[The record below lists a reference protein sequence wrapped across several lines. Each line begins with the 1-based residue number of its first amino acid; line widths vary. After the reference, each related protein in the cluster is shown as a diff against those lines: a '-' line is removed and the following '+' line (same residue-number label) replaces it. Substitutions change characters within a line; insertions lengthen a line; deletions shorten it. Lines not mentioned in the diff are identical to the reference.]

1 MGHQSNHQKYT
12 CPMHPEIVK
21 DEPGKCPKCGMNL
34 VPINKSEGEA
44 GGVQSHKRDT
54 IITSDNNKGQGQYYC
69 PMICEGDKKYS
80 EPGKCPICGMH
91 LVKVHKEEMSGK
103 IETQK
108 HALDPMPLIKKRKG
122 EQGALTPIHGSE
134 GEYYCPMLCEG
145 DKKDSKPGDCPV
157 CGMHLVKEQKLKT
170 SSREYT
176 CPMHP
181 EIVRNEPGSCPICG
195 MELVPKIIQKDN
207 EEEEAAYKAMLKRFW
222 IATAFTVPVFIIAM
236 GEMTGFHFSEVAS
249 KTTWGG
255 IQFVLSTPV
264 LFYCSADFFK
274 RGYLS
279 VIRRSPNM
287 WTLISLG
294 AGAAYL
300 FSIAALVFPGL
311 FPEQFKMDGA
321 VHLYFEAA
329 TVILTLILLG
339 QVLELKARGQTN
351 SAIRALLNLV
361 PPEATVIRNGQEQN
375 IPLEYVVLNDVLKI
389 KPGEKIPVDGE
400 VTKGHSAVDESM
412 ITGEP
417 MPIEKNEGDPVT
429 GGTVNATGSFE
440 MKALKIGAD
449 TLLAQIIDMVN
460 KASRSKAP
468 IQNLADKISGYFVP
482 VVVAISVLAFI
493 VWAVWG
499 PDPALVFAF
508 ANAVT
513 VLIIACPCAL
523 GLATPM
529 SIMVGT
535 GRGASAGVLIKEA
548 KVIEEMK
555 RVNVLVI
562 DKTGTLTEGK
572 PFLKSVK
579 AFRNSVNEDGILL
592 IAASLEANSEHPLA
606 EAILRAAKDKNLSL
620 SKVEDFESI
629 TGRGITGT
637 INGKSVSVGNAKLI
651 KSQNLVV
658 DETIQMDIEQRQ
670 FMGETVMFVSIGN
683 ELAGFISAVD
693 PIKLNSKAAIL
704 QLQHEGLN
712 VIMLTGDN
720 KNTAK
725 GVAEEL
731 GLDGYEADYLPA
743 DKLNKVKEL
752 QQSGKIVAMAGD
764 GINDAPALTQ
774 ANVGIAM
781 GTGTDA
787 AIQSA
792 GITLV
797 KGDLLGIIRARKLS
811 SEVMSNIKQNLFFA
825 FFYNVIGIP
834 IAAGA
839 LYPFFGLLLSPML
852 AALAMSL
859 SSVSVIV
866 NSLRLRTRTI

>member
-1 MGHQSNHQKYT
+1 MEHTQQLLYT
-12 CPMHPEIVK
+12 CPMHPEVIQ
-21 DEPGKCPKCGMNL
+21 DG
-34 VPINKSEGEA
+34 
-44 GGVQSHKRDT
+44 
-54 IITSDNNKGQGQYYC
+54 
-69 PMICEGDKKYS
+69 
-80 EPGKCPICGMH
+80 PGKCPICGMNLVPLNKSGGEKEEPHSHEHSMITAPRESSEGDQYYCPMLCEGNKKYSEPGNCPVCGMH
-91 LVKVHKEEMSGK
+91 LVKVSAGK
-103 IETQK
+103 IAEKMETDK
-108 HALDPMPLIKKRKG
+108 HALSPMPMVKKGKAG
-122 EQGALTPIHGSE
+122 QEALPLAQSNE

-145 DKKDSKPGDCPV
+145 DKKYAKPGDCPV

-195 MELVPKIIQKDN
+195 MELVPKIVQKDN
-207 EEEEAAYKAMLKRFW
+207 QEEEAAYKAMLKRFW
-222 IATAFTVPVFIIAM
+222 IATAFTIPVFIIAM
-236 GEMTGFHFSEVAS
+236 GEMAGFHFSEVAS
-249 KTTWGG
+249 KTTWGW
-255 IQFVLSTPV
+255 IQFILSTPV

-300 FSIAALVFPGL
+300 FSIVALVFPGL
-311 FPEQFKMDGA
+311 FPDQFKMDGA

-375 IPLEYVVLNDVLKI
+375 IPLEHVVLNDVLKI

-417 MPIEKNEGDPVT
+417 MPVEKNEGDPVT

-468 IQNLADKISGYFVP
+468 IQNLADKISRYFVP

-493 VWAVWG
+493 AWAVWG

-572 PFLKSVK
+572 PSLKSVK

-629 TGRGITGT
+629 TGHGITGT

-651 KSQNLVV
+651 KSQNLVI
-658 DETIQMDIEQRQ
+658 DETIRKDIEQRQ

-704 QLQHEGLN
+704 QLQNEGLS

-825 FFYNVIGIP
+825 FVYNVVGIP
-834 IAAGA
+834 IAAGV
-839 LYPFFGLLLSPML
+839 LYPFFGILLSPML

-866 NSLRLRTRTI
+866 NSLRLRTKTL

>member
-1 MGHQSNHQKYT
+1 MKHSDHQKYV
-12 CPMHPEIVK
+12 CPMHAQIVQ
-21 DEPGKCPKCGMNL
+21 DG
-34 VPINKSEGEA
+34 
-44 GGVQSHKRDT
+44 
-54 IITSDNNKGQGQYYC
+54 
-69 PMICEGDKKYS
+69 
-80 EPGKCPICGMH
+80 PGKCPICGMN
-91 LVKVHKEEMSGK
+91 LV
-103 IETQK
+103 
-108 HALDPMPLIKKRKG
+108 PLKKSDSSPT
-122 EQGALTPIHGSE
+122 EPNHIHSNPHDHTTPRDHRSAGDQ
-134 GEYYCPMLCEG
+134 YYCPMLCQG
-145 DKKDSKPGDCPV
+145 DKKYSKPGDCPV
-157 CGMHLVKEQKLKT
+157 CGMHLVKEQNLKPKRT
-170 SSREYT
+170 EYT

-195 MELVPKIIQKDN
+195 MELVPKIVQRDN
-207 EEEEAAYKAMLKRFW
+207 QEEEAAYKAMLKRFW
-222 IATAFTVPVFIIAM
+222 IATAFTIPVFVITMSEFVGLHLSGIA
-236 GEMTGFHFSEVAS
+236 SQ
-249 KTTWGG
+249 TTWGW
-255 IQFVLSTPV
+255 IQFALSTPV

-279 VIRRSPNM
+279 MIRWSPNM

-300 FSIAALVFPGL
+300 FSIVALVFPGI
-311 FPEQFKMDGA
+311 FPDQFRMDGT

-329 TVILTLILLG
+329 TVILSLILLG

-351 SAIRALLNLV
+351 SAIRALLKLV
-361 PPEATVIRNGQEQN
+361 PPDATVIRNGQEQK
-375 IPLEYVVLNDVLKI
+375 IPLEQVVPGDILKI
-389 KPGEKIPVDGE
+389 KPGEKIPVDGQ
-400 VTKGHSAVDESM
+400 VVKGHSSIDESM

-417 MPIEKNEGDPVT
+417 VPVEKNDGDPVT
-429 GGTVNATGSFE
+429 GGTVNGTGSFE

-468 IQNLADKISGYFVP
+468 IQNLADKVSGYFVP
-482 VVVAISVLAFI
+482 VVVGISILSFV
-493 VWAVWG
+493 VWAIRG
-499 PDPALVFAF
+499 PDPAMVFAF

-535 GRGASAGVLIKEA
+535 GRGATFGVLLKEA
-548 KVIEEMK
+548 KVIEEMQK
-555 RVNVLVI
+555 VTVLVI
-562 DKTGTLTEGK
+562 DKTGTITEGK
-572 PFLKSVK
+572 PSLKSVK
-579 AFRNSVNEDGILL
+579 TFTSSISEDEILGK
-592 IAASLEANSEHPLA
+592 AASLEASSEHPLA
-606 EAILRAAKDKNLSL
+606 EAIVRAARDRKHQPGR
-620 SKVEDFESI
+620 VENFESV
-629 TGRGITGT
+629 TGHGIKGT
-637 INGKSVSVGNAKLI
+637 IDGKHVSVGNAKLL
-651 KSQNLVV
+651 KSLNLMLP
-658 DETIQMDIEQRQ
+658 ETNQMEVENRQ
-670 FMGETVMFVSIGN
+670 VNGETVMYVVIDN
-683 ELAGFISAVD
+683 QIAGYISVAD
-693 PIKLNSKAAIL
+693 PIKQNSKSAIKEL
-704 QLQHEGLN
+704 QQQGLS

-752 QQSGKIVAMAGD
+752 QQSGKVVAMAGD
-764 GINDAPALTQ
+764 GINDAPALAQ

-811 SEVMSNIKQNLFFA
+811 TAVMSNIRQNLFFA
-825 FFYNVIGIP
+825 FIYNVIGIP
-834 IAAGA
+834 IAAGV

-852 AALAMSL
+852 AAMAMSL

-866 NSLRLRTRTI
+866 NSLRLRTKAI

>member
-1 MGHQSNHQKYT
+1 MEHKHEHQKYT
-12 CPMHPEIVK
+12 CPMHPEVIK
-21 DEPGKCPKCGMNL
+21 DAPGKCPKCGMNL
-34 VPINKSEGEA
+34 VPLSQSTVESKEEHSHNHEMIALPEKSNA
-44 GGVQSHKRDT
+44 GD
-54 IITSDNNKGQGQYYC
+54 QYYC
-69 PMICEGDKKYS
+69 PMLCEGDKKYS
-80 EPGKCPICGMH
+80 EPGKCPVCGMN
-91 LVKVHKEEMSGK
+91 LVKVSTGEAFGK
-103 IETQK
+103 IETQQ
-108 HALDPMPLIKKRKG
+108 HTLPSMPIIKKSKP
-122 EQGALTPIHGSE
+122 EDKASLIQNSE
-134 GEYYCPMLCEG
+134 GDYYCPMLCEG
-145 DKKDSKPGDCPV
+145 NKKYSKPGDCPV

-170 SSREYT
+170 GSKEYT

-195 MELVPKIIQKDN
+195 MELVPKIVQKDN
-207 EEEEAAYKAMLKRFW
+207 EEEEVAYKAMLKKFW
-222 IATAFTVPVFIIAM
+222 IATAFTIPVFIIAM
-236 GEMTGFHFSEVAS
+236 GEMTGFHFTEVAS
-249 KTTWGG
+249 KTTWGW
-255 IQFVLSTPV
+255 IQFILSTPV
-264 LFYCSADFFK
+264 LFYCSATFFK
-274 RGYLS
+274 RGYQS
-279 VIRRSPNM
+279 VIRWSPNM

-300 FSIAALVFPGL
+300 FSIVALVFPEL
-311 FPEQFKMDGA
+311 FPDQFKMDGA

-329 TVILTLILLG
+329 TVILSLILLG

-361 PPEATVIRNGQEQN
+361 PPEATVIRNGQEQS
-375 IPLEYVVLNDVLKI
+375 IPLEHVVLNDILKI

-400 VTKGHSAVDESM
+400 VTTGHSSVDESM

-417 MPIEKNEGDPVT
+417 VPVEKDAGNIVT
-429 GGTVNATGSFE
+429 GGTVNGTGSFE

-482 VVVAISVLAFI
+482 VVVGISILSFV
-493 VWAVWG
+493 VWAIWG
-499 PDPALVFAF
+499 PAPALVFAF

-535 GRGASAGVLIKEA
+535 GRGATFGVLIKEA

-562 DKTGTLTEGK
+562 DKTGTITEGK
-572 PFLKSVK
+572 PSLKSVK
-579 AFRNSVNEDGILL
+579 AFSALISEDEILSN
-592 IAASLEANSEHPLA
+592 AASLESNSEHPLA
-606 EAILRAAKDKNLSL
+606 EAIVSAAKARKLQPGR
-620 SKVEDFESI
+620 VEQFESI
-629 TGRGITGT
+629 TGHGITGT
-637 INGKSVSVGNAKLI
+637 VNDRKIAIGNAKLI
-651 KSQNLVV
+651 ASQKLNP
-658 DETIQMDIEQRQ
+658 DESGSKEIEQRQ
-670 FMGETVMFVSIGN
+670 SKGETVMYVVIDN
-683 ELAGFISAVD
+683 QLAGYISVAD
-693 PIKLNSKAAIL
+693 PIKKNSKSAIQEL
-704 QLQHEGLN
+704 QKQGLS

-752 QQSGKIVAMAGD
+752 QQQGKIVAMAGD

-797 KGDLLGIIRARKLS
+797 KGDLLGIIRARRLS

-825 FFYNVIGIP
+825 FIYNVVGIP
-834 IAAGA
+834 IAAGV
-839 LYPFFGLLLSPML
+839 LYPFFGILLSPML

-859 SSVSVIV
+859 SSVSVIL
-866 NSLRLRTRTI
+866 NSLRLRTRII

>member
-1 MGHQSNHQKYT
+1 
-12 CPMHPEIVK
+12 MHPEVVR

-34 VPINKSEGEA
+34 VPLKNHEVDHPKEA
-44 GGVQSHKRDT
+44 HLHSHKHEPAPSVLKNDEG
-54 IITSDNNKGQGQYYC
+54 GQ
-69 PMICEGDKKYS
+69 
-80 EPGKCPICGMH
+80 
-91 LVKVHKEEMSGK
+91 
-103 IETQK
+103 
-108 HALDPMPLIKKRKG
+108 
-122 EQGALTPIHGSE
+122 
-134 GEYYCPMLCEG
+134 YYCPMLCEG
-145 DKKDSKPGDCPV
+145 DKKYTQPGNCPVCGMHLVKQEKGESISNSGNENGQRKTSEAQSLHPLPKIRSKSDNQYYCPMLCEGDKKYPNPGDCPV

-170 SSREYT
+170 NSKEYT

-181 EIVRNEPGSCPICG
+181 EIIRNEPGVCPICG
-195 MELVPKIIQKDN
+195 MELVPRIVQKDN
-207 EEEEAAYKAMLKRFW
+207 EEEEAAYKAMLKKFW
-222 IATAFTVPVFIIAM
+222 IATAFTIPVLLIAM
-236 GEMTGFHFSEVAS
+236 SDMVGLHLSEITS
-249 KTTWGG
+249 KPSWGW
-255 IQFVLSTPV
+255 IQFLLSTPV

-279 VIRRSPNM
+279 IIRWSPNM

-300 FSIAALVFPGL
+300 FSVVALAFPNI
-311 FPEQFKMDGA
+311 FPDQFKMDGV

-329 TVILTLILLG
+329 TVILSLILLG

-375 IPLEYVVLNDVLKI
+375 IPLEHVVLGDILKI

-400 VTKGHSAVDESM
+400 VTKGRSSVDESM

-417 MPIEKNEGDPVT
+417 VPVEKSEGDQVT
-429 GGTVNATGSFE
+429 GGTVNGTGSFE
-440 MKALKIGAD
+440 MKAVKIGAD

-468 IQNLADKISGYFVP
+468 IQNLADKVSGYFVP
-482 VVVAISVLAFI
+482 VVVAISILSFI
-493 VWAVWG
+493 IWAIWG
-499 PDPALVFAF
+499 PDPSLVFAF
-508 ANAVT
+508 ANGVT

-535 GRGASAGVLIKEA
+535 GRGASVGVLIKDA

-562 DKTGTLTEGK
+562 DKTGTITEGK
-572 PFLKSVK
+572 PSLKSVRS
-579 AFRNSVNEDGILL
+579 FDTSFTEDEILSS
-592 IAASLEANSEHPLA
+592 AASLETNSEHPLA
-606 EAILRAAKDKNLSL
+606 EAIVNAAK
-620 SKVEDFESI
+620 SKRLQPGHVENFESI
-629 TGRGITGT
+629 TGHGVSGI
-637 INGKSVSVGNAKLI
+637 INGKNISVGNAKLI
-651 KSQNLVV
+651 KSKNLILDQATKEEV
-658 DETIQMDIEQRQ
+658 EQRQ
-670 FMGETVMFVSIGN
+670 SKGETVMFVVIDN
-683 ELAGFISAVD
+683 HLAGYISAAD
-693 PIKLNSKAAIL
+693 SLKPNSKSAIR
-704 QLQHEGLN
+704 QLQQLGLS
-712 VIMLTGDN
+712 VVMLTGDN

-731 GLDGYEADYLPA
+731 SLDGYEADYLPA

-752 QQSGKIVAMAGD
+752 QQSGKVVAMAGD
-764 GINDAPALTQ
+764 GINDAPALAQ

-797 KGDLLGIIRARKLS
+797 KGDLIGIIRARKLS
-811 SEVMSNIKQNLFFA
+811 TDVMSNIKQNLFFA
-825 FFYNVIGIP
+825 FVYNVIGIP
-834 IAAGA
+834 IAAGV

-866 NSLRLRTRTI
+866 NSLRLRTTTI

>member
-1 MGHQSNHQKYT
+1 MEHQHASKQFT
-12 CPMHPEIVK
+12 CPMHPDVVK

-34 VPINKSEGEA
+34 VPVKKHGDDHPKE
-44 GGVQSHKRDT
+44 VHLHSHKHEPASSVT
-54 IITSDNNKGQGQYYC
+54 KNNEDDQ
-69 PMICEGDKKYS
+69 
-80 EPGKCPICGMH
+80 
-91 LVKVHKEEMSGK
+91 
-103 IETQK
+103 
-108 HALDPMPLIKKRKG
+108 
-122 EQGALTPIHGSE
+122 
-134 GEYYCPMLCEG
+134 YYCPMLCEG
-145 DKKDSKPGDCPV
+145 DKKYSKPGDCPV
-157 CGMHLVKEQKLKT
+157 CGMHLVKEQKLKAST
-170 SSREYT
+170 REYT

-181 EIVRNEPGSCPICG
+181 EVVRHEPGICPICG
-195 MELVPKIIQKDN
+195 MELVPKVVQKDN

-222 IATAFTVPVFIIAM
+222 VATVFTIPLLLIAM
-236 GEMTGFHFSEVAS
+236 SDMVGLHLSGIAS
-249 KTTWGG
+249 NSTWGW
-255 IQFVLSTPV
+255 IQFILSTPV
-264 LFYCSADFFK
+264 IFYCSADFFK

-279 VIRRSPNM
+279 IIRWSPNM

-300 FSIAALVFPGL
+300 FSIIALVFPDI
-311 FPEQFKMDGA
+311 FPNQFKMDGA

-329 TVILTLILLG
+329 TVILSLILLG

-361 PPEATVIRNGQEQN
+361 PPEATVIRNGVEQN
-375 IPLEYVVLNDVLKI
+375 IPLEHVVLNDILKI
-389 KPGEKIPVDGE
+389 KPGEKVPVDGE
-400 VTKGHSAVDESM
+400 LTKGHSTVDESM

-417 MPIEKNEGDPVT
+417 VPVEKNVGDPVT
-429 GGTVNATGSFE
+429 GGTVNGTGSFE
-440 MKALKIGAD
+440 MKALKVGSD
-449 TLLAQIIDMVN
+449 TLLAQIIEMVN
-460 KASRSKAP
+460 MASRSKAP
-468 IQNLADKISGYFVP
+468 IQNLADKVSGYFVP
-482 VVVAISVLAFI
+482 VVVAISILSFI
-493 VWAVWG
+493 IWAVWG

-562 DKTGTLTEGK
+562 DKTGTITEGK
-572 PFLKSVK
+572 PSLKSVK
-579 AFRNSVNEDGILL
+579 AFNSSFAEDEILEA
-592 IAASLEANSEHPLA
+592 AASLESNSEHPLA
-606 EAILRAAKDKNLSL
+606 ETIINAAKAKKLQPSP
-620 SKVEDFESI
+620 VENFESI
-629 TGRGITGT
+629 TGHGITG
-637 INGKSVSVGNAKLI
+637 ILNGRKVSVGNTKLI
-651 KSQNLVV
+651 KSQNLILDDTAQKDV
-658 DETIQMDIEQRQ
+658 EQKQ
-670 FMGETVMFVSIGN
+670 SKGETVMFVVINNQLVGY
-683 ELAGFISAVD
+683 ISAAD
-693 PIKLNSKAAIL
+693 PIKTNSKNAIH
-704 QLQHEGLN
+704 QLQQQGLS

-764 GINDAPALTQ
+764 GINDAPALAQ

-797 KGDLLGIIRARKLS
+797 KGDLQGIIRARKLS
-811 SEVMSNIKQNLFFA
+811 MAVMSNIKQNLFFA
-825 FFYNVIGIP
+825 FIYNVIGIP
-834 IAAGA
+834 IAAGV

-866 NSLRLRTRTI
+866 NSLRLRTTSM

>member
-1 MGHQSNHQKYT
+1 MEHSPNQKYT

-21 DEPGKCPKCGMNL
+21 DAQGKCPKCGMTL
-34 VPINKSEGEA
+34 VPLKSEREA
-44 GGVQSHKRDT
+44 KEIHTHGHDMVTPSENISEGD
-54 IITSDNNKGQGQYYC
+54 QYYC
-69 PMICEGDKKYS
+69 PMLCEGDKKYS
-80 EPGKCPICGMH
+80 EPGKCPVCGMN
-91 LVKVHKEEMSGK
+91 LLKEQTGEMVEKMESK
-103 IETQK
+103 PHTL
-108 HALDPMPLIKKRKG
+108 APMPFIRKSKG
-122 EQGALTPIHGSE
+122 KQEIQMDE

-145 DKKDSKPGDCPV
+145 DKKYSKPGDCPV

-170 SSREYT
+170 SNKEYT

-195 MELVPKIIQKDN
+195 MELVPRIVQRDN
-207 EEEEAAYKAMLKRFW
+207 EEEEAAYKSMLKRFW
-222 IATAFTVPVFIIAM
+222 IAAALTLPVFIITM
-236 GEMTGFHFSEVAS
+236 GEMTRLHLSQLAS
-249 KTTWGG
+249 MTTWGW
-255 IQFVLSTPV
+255 IQFALSTPV
-264 LFYCSADFFK
+264 IFYCSGDFFK
-274 RGYLS
+274 RGYQS
-279 VIRRSPNM
+279 VIHWSPNM

-300 FSIAALVFPGL
+300 FSIVALVFPDL
-311 FPEQFKMDGA
+311 FPDQFKMDGA

-329 TVILTLILLG
+329 TVILSLILLG

-361 PPEATVIRNGQEQN
+361 PPDATVIRNGQEQK
-375 IPLEYVVLNDVLKI
+375 IPLEQVTLNDILKI
-389 KPGEKIPVDGE
+389 KPGEKIPVDGQ
-400 VTKGHSAVDESM
+400 VVKGHSSIDESM

-417 MPIEKNEGDPVT
+417 VPVEKNEGDPVT
-429 GGTVNATGSFE
+429 GGTVNGTGSFE

-468 IQNLADKISGYFVP
+468 IQNLADKVSGYFVP
-482 VVVAISVLAFI
+482 VVVGISILSFV
-493 VWAVWG
+493 VWAIWG
-499 PDPALVFAF
+499 PDPAFVFAF

-535 GRGASAGVLIKEA
+535 GRGATFGVLIKEA
-548 KVIEEMK
+548 KVIEDMQK
-555 RVNVLVI
+555 VNVLVI
-562 DKTGTLTEGK
+562 DKTGTITEGK
-572 PFLKSVK
+572 PSLKSVK
-579 AFRNSVNEDGILL
+579 SFNSSIGEDEILGK
-592 IAASLEANSEHPLA
+592 AASLEASSEHPLA
-606 EAILRAAKDKNLSL
+606 EAIVKAAKERKLSL
-620 SKVEDFESI
+620 SEVINFESI
-629 TGRGITGT
+629 TGHGITGS
-637 INGKSVSVGNAKLI
+637 IDSKKVFIGNAKLI
-651 KSQNLVV
+651 KSLNLTLP
-658 DETIQMDIEQRQ
+658 ESNQMEVEHRQ
-670 FMGETVMFVSIGN
+670 VTGETVMYVVIDNQIAGYVS
-683 ELAGFISAVD
+683 AAD
-693 PIKLNSKAAIL
+693 PIKQNSKSAIQEL
-704 QLQHEGLN
+704 QKQGLS

-731 GLDGYEADYLPA
+731 GLDGYEADYLPV

-752 QQSGKIVAMAGD
+752 QQSGKVVAMAGD
-764 GINDAPALTQ
+764 GINDAPALAQ

-825 FFYNVIGIP
+825 FIYNVVGIP
-834 IAAGA
+834 IAAGV
-839 LYPFFGLLLSPML
+839 LYPFFGILLSPML

-866 NSLRLRTRTI
+866 NSLRLRTRII